1 MRTQPSG
8 STTGQSK
15 INSCHKL
22 PTTDVV
28 VHHREV
34 EHLLPSQIRLKFLFT
49 NHHQPN
55 LTQTSTTWNPWDRCS
70 SAHWR
75 IRGDDKGKFTLG
87 IWCFS
92 LTIAP
97 KIIAHEPDEISFRLL
112 MNCVLS
118 RREKNTPA
126 PAICFNWTWQ
136 LADCCL
142 KPWNLSSWGWA
153 ASTFSSIADFIDP
166 NPTHPGKLKNLLQY
180 KIKHNYQ
187 EWLRWSL
194 LRLLAKAGWGSLLK
208 IPSSPIFNQ
217 LRTQYHRETYSNIQ
231 KSLLPSDFNRV
242 LTLTLLWALPLR
254 NT

>member
-34 EHLLPSQIRLKFLFT
+34 EHLLPSQIPLKFLFT

-55 LTQTSTTWNPWDRCS
+55 PTKTSTTWNPWDRCS

-166 NPTHPGKLKNLLQY
+166 NPTHPGKLKNLL
-180 KIKHNYQ
+180 
-187 EWLRWSL
+187 
-194 LRLLAKAGWGSLLK
+194 
-208 IPSSPIFNQ
+208 
-217 LRTQYHRETYSNIQ
+217 
-231 KSLLPSDFNRV
+231 
-242 LTLTLLWALPLR
+242 
-254 NT
+254 